1 MNDLLYN
8 EARISPASAPCLLL
22 AHGAGV
28 GSESP
33 FMQRLA
39 ESLAGAGINVWR
51 FEFPYMQKR
60 RVDGRKR
67 PPDRQS
73 VLLTH
78 FAGMVEQCRSDL
90 TPGQALVI
98 GGKSMGGRMASL
110 LAALPDGPD
119 VQGVACFGYP
129 FHPPGK
135 PDQWRTEHFSQVR
148 CPVAVLQGTRD
159 PFGKPEELFHHGP
172 LPGQVHLSWLE
183 GGDHDLRP
191 LKKQQ
196 LPEFALIDRAA
207 AIAADFIHSIR

>member
-1 MNDLLYN
+1 MNDLLCN
-8 EARISPASAPCLLL
+8 KARISPATAPCLLL

-39 ESLAGAGINVWR
+39 ESLAEAGINVWR
-51 FEFPYMQKR
+51 FEFPYMQKL

-78 FAGMVEQCRSDL
+78 FAGMVEQCRSGL
-90 TPGQALVI
+90 ASGQALVI

-148 CPVAVLQGTRD
+148 CPVAVVQGTRD
-159 PFGKPEELFHHGP
+159 PFGRPEELSRHGP
-172 LPGQVHLSWLE
+172 FPGHIRVNWLE
-183 GGDHDLRP
+183 GADHDFRP

-207 AIAADFIHSIR
+207 AMAADFIRSVQ